1 MLLKMLLWLRE
12 PILAVTA
19 VSVVVVVVVV
29 VAAVVV
35 NQCAVSH
42 ISI

>member
-19 VSVVVVVVVV
+19 VSVVVVIV